1 MCICYTSLTFGV
13 YFLTAQELFAPCV
26 VLLTKL
32 NLQVLLTAKALQ
44 PPQAP
49 RVLFYVNEFGS

>member
-1 MCICYTSLTFGV
+1 MHMLHLAYIRDVFSNSSGTVCTLCGPIN
-13 YFLTAQELFAPCV
+13 
-26 VLLTKL
+26 TKL

-49 RVLFYVNEFGS
+49 RVLILCK

>member
-1 MCICYTSLTFGV
+1 MFICYTSLTFGV

-49 RVLFYVNEFGS
+49 RVLILCK